1 MADSADDGPE
11 GRTCVSDLQGDTL
24 QHIFSC
30 LEVQALCA
38 AVQVKAA
45 RI

>member
-1 MADSADDGPE
+1 MASSADDDSETG
-11 GRTCVSDLQGDTL
+11 TSVSDLQGDNL
-24 QHIFSC
+24 QQVFSC

-38 AVQVKAA
+38 ALQVRAA